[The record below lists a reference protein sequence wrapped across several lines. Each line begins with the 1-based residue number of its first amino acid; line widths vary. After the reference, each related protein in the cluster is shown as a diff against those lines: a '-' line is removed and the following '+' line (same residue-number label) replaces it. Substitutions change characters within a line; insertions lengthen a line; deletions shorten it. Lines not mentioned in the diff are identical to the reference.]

1 MFMKMQY
8 IKPYF
13 FSTAFVLATFA
24 GMAQQVGNADDT
36 VDVAYGKLPKLNI
49 ASAISTVEG
58 EKLEKS
64 FTPNLANTL
73 YGRVPGLTVARGNS
87 EPGLESP
94 TLLVRGLSS
103 FRSANAPL
111 IIVDGFESDFEQL
124 TPYEIET
131 ISALKDAAATA
142 LFGMKGANGVI
153 LVTTKRGTEAPLKVS
168 FSTQHGVNQAT
179 SYPEFLDSYDYA
191 RLYNEALMND
201 GKSPLYTDADLL
213 EYKKNSDPYFRPN
226 VNWYDKVLAKSAYI
240 SNYNLSFKGGSQAVR
255 YYGMLNAINNNT
267 LLIRSGN
274 LSENSVNSNYRR
286 YNFRTNIDVNL
297 TKRLL
302 ATLLIGG
309 AVEDK
314 ANPVAKNTN
323 SLFNSIA
330 LLPPN
335 AFPIFNPDSSYGG
348 TSVYTNPYANVLE
361 GGMFTSNGRTI
372 QSTFRLKHSLDMIT
386 DGLNIE
392 GAVSFNNFFR
402 NYSSKTRQHQR
413 FAISKNS
420 AGETVYTPYGQN
432 TSLVG
437 NENESEQ
444 WRNLGLQG
452 VLSYIKNIGKN
463 DLDAM
468 IIGMANSYTLMGQE
482 YPFKHLSI
490 GGRFNYM
497 FDKKYIAEFSFS
509 RMGSDNYAPGKQYGF
524 FPGGAL
530 GWILS
535 NENFLKNSNAI
546 RFLKLRMSYGLSGN
560 EDYTN
565 NRYAFDQI
573 YSYPGS
579 YYFGTGNNSASSLT
593 EGRLPNAGSTWEKD
607 KKMNV
612 GVDANLFKRLDLSF
626 DYFNNHRYDI
636 LVTPSGVI
644 PDFFGITLPLVNA
657 GEVKNKGFEAN
668 LKYTSSTEKELRY
681 YINASVWYARN
692 EITNMSEPVREFA
705 YEYQTGRRI
714 GQPFALEAVGFF
726 KDEADILA
734 SPRHTFVNV
743 MPGDIKYKDQNGD
756 GLINSSDYIA
766 IGNPS
771 TPEWTFSL
779 NPGFNYKNFDF
790 EVLLQGVAGRT
801 AYLRGLEYFAFQ
813 QNGKIST
820 IALNRWTEQNA
831 ANATYP
837 RLSASNNANNF
848 RYSSFWQRNGD
859 FLSLRSI
866 ELGYSFPQNLFNS
879 VGVSNAR
886 VYINGTNLFTWH
898 QMDFGDPERASGTTG
913 YPLVRTLSMGLKF
926 DF

>member
-1 MFMKMQY
+1 MKLRY
-8 IKPYF
+8 IKSYF
-13 FSTAFVLATFA
+13 FSTAFMLFGFA
-24 GMAQQVGNADDT
+24 AAAQQTESINDT
-36 VDVAYGKLPKLNI
+36 VDVAYGKQEKI
-49 ASAISTVEG
+49 RVTSAISTVEG

-73 YGRVPGLTVARGNS
+73 YGRIPGLTVTRGGN

-94 TLLVRGLSS
+94 TLLIRGLNS
-103 FRSANAPL
+103 FGSANAPL

-124 TPYEIET
+124 TSYEIET

-153 LVTTKRGTEAPLKVS
+153 LVTTKKGADAPLKVS
-168 FSTQHGVNQAT
+168 FSTQHGANQAT

-201 GKSPLYTDADLL
+201 GRSPLYTDADLL
-213 EYKKNSDPYFRPN
+213 AYRNNSDPYFRPN
-226 VNWYDKVLAKSAYI
+226 VNWYDKVLAKSAYV
-240 SNYNLSFKGGSQAVR
+240 SNYNLSFRGGSETVK
-255 YYGMLNAINNNT
+255 YYGMLNVINNNT

-297 TKRLL
+297 TERLL

-309 AVEDK
+309 SVEDK
-314 ANPVAKNTN
+314 ANPVANNTN

-330 LLPPN
+330 VLPPN
-335 AFPIFNPDSSYGG
+335 VFPVQNPDSSYGG

-361 GGMFTSNGRTI
+361 GGMFSSNGRTI
-372 QSTFRLKHSLDMIT
+372 QSTLRLKHSLDMIT
-386 DGLNIE
+386 EGLNIE

-413 FAISKNS
+413 FAISRNN
-420 AGETVYTPYGQN
+420 AGETVYTQYGQN

-437 NENESEQ
+437 SENESEQ
-444 WRNLGLQG
+444 WRNIAFQG
-452 VLSYIKNIGKN
+452 ILSYIRNIGKN
-463 DLDAM
+463 DLDAI
-468 IIGMANSYTLMGQE
+468 IIGMADSYTLMGQE

-490 GGRFNYM
+490 GGRLNYM

-509 RMGSDNYAPGKQYGF
+509 HMGSDNYAPGKQYGF
-524 FPGGAL
+524 FPAGSL
-530 GWILS
+530 GWVIS
-535 NENFLKNSNAI
+535 NENFLKNNNTIS
-546 RFLKLRMSYGLSGN
+546 FLKLRVSYGLNGN

-565 NRYAFDQI
+565 NRYAFDQT

-612 GVDANLFKRLDLSF
+612 GVDVNLFKRF
-626 DYFNNHRYDI
+626 DMTVNYFNNHRYHI
-636 LVTPSGVI
+636 LVTPSGVV

-657 GEVKNKGFEAN
+657 GEVKNKGLEAN
-668 LKYTSSTEKELRY
+668 VKYTSNTKKEFRY
-681 YINASVWYARN
+681 FINAGAWYARN
-692 EITNMSEPVREFA
+692 QIINMSEPLREFD

-714 GQPFALEAVGFF
+714 GQPFALEAIGFF
-726 KDEADILA
+726 RDEADILA
-734 SPRHTFVNV
+734 SPTHTFVNV
-743 MPGDIKYKDQNGD
+743 IPGDIKYKDQNGD
-756 GLINSSDYIA
+756 GLINSSDYVA
-766 IGNPS
+766 LGNPS

-801 AYLRGLEYFAFQ
+801 AYLSGLEYFAFQ
-813 QNGKIST
+813 QNGKISA

-859 FLSLRSI
+859 FLNLRSI
-866 ELGYSFPQNLFNS
+866 ELGYSFPQNLFKS

-886 VYINGTNLFTWH
+886 FYINGTNLFTWH
-898 QMDFGDPERASGTTG
+898 QMEFGDPERTSGATG
-913 YPLVRTLSMGLKF
+913 YPLVRTVSMGLKL